1 MRQAVKNGLVEH
13 GKNPFNHY
21 TFKTVTPQKEK
32 LSEPQIGAL
41 PISDG
46 LKAILQEYDA
56 FNKNPGDYLLP
67 LLHRG
72 RDYST
77 PTKLSG
83 GIASKNTIVN
93 KNLKILADMIGFDG
107 KLTFHIAR
115 HSFADISR
123 KKGVNVYDISKL
135 LGHSSISITEQYL
148 RSIDPETF
156 DEALALV
163 YD

>member
-1 MRQAVKNGLVEH
+1 M
-13 GKNPFNHY
+13 
-21 TFKTVTPQKEK
+21 
-32 LSEPQIGAL
+32 
-41 PISDG
+41 
-46 LKAILQEYDA
+46 
-56 FNKNPGDYLLP
+56 
-67 LLHRG
+67 HRE

-77 PTKLSG
+77 PAKLSG
-83 GIASKNTIVN
+83 GIGSKNTIVN

-107 KLTFHIAR
+107 NLTFHIAR